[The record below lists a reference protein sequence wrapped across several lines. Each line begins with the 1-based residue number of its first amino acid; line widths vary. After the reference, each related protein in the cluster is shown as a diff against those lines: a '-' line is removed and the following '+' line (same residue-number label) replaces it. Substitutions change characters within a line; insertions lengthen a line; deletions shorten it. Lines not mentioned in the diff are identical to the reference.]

1 MLPANRLARA
11 AFGVTVAAA
20 LFAAPARAADLDKY
34 LPDGTIFVL
43 SLNVKNLLD
52 SPLLRG
58 DEKAFKTAMG
68 EAAKALEEFGVDP
81 AKDLSRLVIAAG
93 ENAPNNA
100 LVLIEGTFNTA
111 KLQTQLANL
120 AKEKKGN
127 IEPAEGAPAGVYQV
141 KLPPQARR
149 NPGMPDRFLFTVLD
163 RNFLA
168 IAPSQVAV
176 EDVIAKK
183 KGDKKAEIKQ
193 EMLTEI
199 GKINPKET
207 ASVVIIPPQQLLAGG
222 PAAGMTKITGGVTV
236 GQGVKTDLLLSTKDA
251 DAANDLAKAIN
262 DGLTQVKQLIPIFA
276 GNQPGVG
283 QKEIGMITELID
295 SFKATAQPKGVS
307 IKSEIS
313 KEFIDK
319 AKKAGEEK
327 KSGED
332 KDKDK

>member
-1 MLPANRLARA
+1 MLRTHRLARA
-11 AFGVTVAAA
+11 ALGIILAAA
-20 LFAAPARAADLDKY
+20 LHAAPARAADIDKY

-81 AKDLSRLVIAAG
+81 GKDLTRVVIAAG
-93 ENAPNNA
+93 EGAPNNA
-100 LVLIEGTFNTA
+100 LVLVEGTFNTA

-120 AKEKKGN
+120 AKDKKGN
-127 IEPAEGAPAGVYQV
+127 VEPAEGAPAGVYQV

-149 NPGMPDRFLFTVLD
+149 SPGMPDRFLFTVLD

-168 IAPSQVAV
+168 IAPNQMSL
-176 EDVIAKK
+176 EDVLAKK
-183 KGDKKAEIKQ
+183 KGDKKTEVKQ
-193 EMLTEI
+193 EMLQEI
-199 GKINPKET
+199 GKINPRET
-207 ASVVIIPPQQLLAGG
+207 ASVVIIPPQQLLQGG

-236 GQGVKTDLLLSTKDA
+236 GQGVKTDILLTTKDG
-251 DAANDLAKAIN
+251 DAAKDLAKAIN
-262 DGLTQVKQLIPIFA
+262 DGLAQVKQLIPIFA

-307 IKSEIS
+307 LKSEIT
-313 KEFIDK
+313 KDFIDK
-319 AKKAGEEK
+319 AKQAGQEK
-327 KSGED
+327 D

>member
-1 MLPANRLARA
+1 MLPTHRLARA
-11 AFGVTVAAA
+11 AFGLTLAAT
-20 LFAAPARAADLDKY
+20 LLAAPARAADMDKY
-34 LPDGTIFVL
+34 LPDGTLFVL
-43 SLNVKNLLD
+43 SVNVRNLLD

-81 AKDLSRLVIAAG
+81 AKDLNRVVIAAG
-93 ENAPNNA
+93 EGAPNSA

-168 IAPSQVAV
+168 IAPTQVAL
-176 EDVIAKK
+176 EDVLAKK
-183 KGDKKAEIKQ
+183 KGEKKTEVKQ

-199 GKINPKET
+199 GKINPRET
-207 ASVVIIPPQQLLAGG
+207 ASVVIIPPAQLLQGG

-236 GQGVKTDLLLSTKDA
+236 GQGVKTDILLSTKDGDSA
-251 DAANDLAKAIN
+251 TELAKAIN
-262 DGLTQVKQLIPIFA
+262 DGLAQVKQLIPIFA

-295 SFKATAQPKGVS
+295 SFKATAQSKGVS

-313 KEFIDK
+313 KDFIDK
-319 AKKAGEEK
+319 AKQAAQ
-327 KSGED
+327 D
-332 KDKDK
+332 KDK

>member
-1 MLPANRLARA
+1 MLSTHRLARA
-11 AFGVTVAAA
+11 AFGVTLAAV
-20 LFAAPARAADLDKY
+20 LFAAPGRAADLDKY

-43 SLNVKNLLD
+43 SLNVKNLLE

-81 AKDLSRLVIAAG
+81 GKDLSRVVIAAG
-93 ENAPNNA
+93 EGAPNNA
-100 LVLIEGTFNTA
+100 LVLVEGTFNTA

-168 IAPSQVAV
+168 IAPNQSSL
-176 EDVIAKK
+176 EDVLAKK
-183 KGDKKAEIKQ
+183 KGEKKPEVKP
-193 EMLTEI
+193 EMLQEI

-207 ASVVIIPPQQLLAGG
+207 ASVVIIPPSQLLQGG

-251 DAANDLAKAIN
+251 DSANDLAKAIN
-262 DGLTQVKQLIPIFA
+262 DGLAQVKQLIPIFA

-313 KEFIDK
+313 KDFIEK
-319 AKKAGEEK
+319 AKQAGQEK
-327 KSGED
+327 D

>member
-1 MLPANRLARA
+1 MLPANRFARA
-11 AFGVTVAAA
+11 AFGMALAAV
-20 LFAAPARAADLDKY
+20 LLAAPGPAAEIDKY
-34 LPDGTIFVL
+34 LPDGTVFVL
-43 SLNVKNLLD
+43 SLNVKNLIE

-68 EAAKALEEFGVDP
+68 EAAKALEDFGVDP
-81 AKDLSRLVIAAG
+81 GKDLNRIVIAAG
-93 ENAPNNA
+93 AGQDAPNNA

-120 AKEKKGN
+120 AKEKKAN
-127 IEPAEGAPAGVYQV
+127 IEPAEDAPAGVYQV

-149 NPGMPDRFLFTVLD
+149 GPGMPDRFLFTVLD

-168 IAPSQVAV
+168 IAANQAALG
-176 EDVIAKK
+176 DVLAKK
-183 KGDKKAEIKQ
+183 KGEKKTEIKPD
-193 EMLTEI
+193 MLTEI
-199 GKINPKET
+199 QKINPKET
-207 ASVVIIPPQQLLAGG
+207 ASVVIMPPKELLAGG

-262 DGLTQVKQLIPIFA
+262 DGLAQVKQLIPIFA

-283 QKEIGMITELID
+283 PKEIGMITELID

-313 KEFIDK
+313 KDFIDK

-327 KSGED
+327 G

>member
-11 AFGVTVAAA
+11 AFGVTLAAA
-20 LFAAPARAADLDKY
+20 LFAAPAPAAEMDKY
-34 LPDGTIFVL
+34 LPDGTVFVL
-43 SLNVKNLLD
+43 SVNVKNLID

-58 DEKAFKTAMG
+58 DEQAFKTAMG
-68 EAAKALEEFGVDP
+68 EAAKALEQFGVDP
-81 AKDLSRLVIAAG
+81 GKDLTRVVIAAG
-93 ENAPNNA
+93 EGAPNNA

-111 KLQTQLANL
+111 KLQAQLANL

-168 IAPSQVAV
+168 IAPAQVALD
-176 EDVIAKK
+176 DVIAKK
-183 KGDKKAEIKQ
+183 KGDKKTEIKQ
-193 EMLTEI
+193 EMLTEL

-207 ASVVIIPPQQLLAGG
+207 ASFVIMPPAQLLQGG
-222 PAAGMTKITGGVTV
+222 PAAGMTKITGGITV
-236 GQGVKTDLLLSTKDA
+236 GQGVKTDILLTTKDG
-251 DAANDLAKAIN
+251 DTANELAKAIN
-262 DGLTQVKQLIPIFA
+262 DGLAQVKQLIPIFA

-283 QKEIGMITELID
+283 PKQIGMITELIE
-295 SFKATAQPKGVS
+295 SFKATADSKGVS
-307 IKSEIS
+307 IKSEIT

-319 AKKAGEEK
+319 AKAAGV
-327 KSGED
+327 D
-332 KDKDK
+332 KDK

>member
-1 MLPANRLARA
+1 MLRTHRLARA
-11 AFGVTVAAA
+11 AFGVALAAA
-20 LFAAPARAADLDKY
+20 LLAAPARAADIDKY

-43 SLNVKNLLD
+43 SVNVKNLLD

-81 AKDLSRLVIAAG
+81 AKDLNRVVIAAG
-93 ENAPNNA
+93 EGAPNNA
-100 LVLIEGTFNTA
+100 LVLVEGTFNTA
-111 KLQTQLANL
+111 KLQSQLANL

-127 IEPAEGAPAGVYQV
+127 VEPAEGAPAGVYQV

-149 NPGMPDRFLFTVLD
+149 SPGMPDRFLFTVLD

-168 IAPSQVAV
+168 IAPNQMSL
-176 EDVIAKK
+176 EDVLAKK
-183 KGDKKAEIKQ
+183 KGDKKTEIKQ
-193 EMLTEI
+193 EMLQEI
-199 GKINPKET
+199 GKINPRET
-207 ASVVIIPPQQLLAGG
+207 ASVVIIPPQQLLQGG

-236 GQGVKTDLLLSTKDA
+236 GQGVKTDILLTTKDG
-251 DAANDLAKAIN
+251 DAAKDLAKAIN
-262 DGLTQVKQLIPIFA
+262 DGLAQVKQLIPIFA

-307 IKSEIS
+307 IKSEIT
-313 KEFIDK
+313 KDFIDK
-319 AKKAGEEK
+319 AKQAGQEM
-327 KSGED
+327 D
-332 KDKDK
+332 KDK